1 MKLIIQIPCL
11 NEEATLP
18 LVIRDLP
25 RAIPGIDVIEFLVID
40 DGSTDRTAEVARTLG
55 VHHVLTL
62 GTRRGLA
69 RAYSMGLEYALNQG
83 ADIIVNTDGDNQYQ
97 GADVAKLIQP
107 ILAGRADMVVGC
119 RPILDHPEFSLVKK
133 SLQLIGSWVLRY
145 LSKTQVRDAASG
157 FRAVSRNTAMQ
168 LFVHSSFSYCMETL
182 IQAGE
187 ARLRVAS
194 VDIGVNQTTRRSR
207 LFNSIPEYLWKSGT
221 TILLMYALFRPSSLF
236 CALGGALIFIATTL
250 ALRFGYLIYF
260 TDALLEGRTHIPSLV
275 IAAVFFISGAG
286 MLCVAVIAELL
297 RKNRR
302 LLENIQLELRR
313 HDLKMREAAA
323 SQARLIK
330 ASQPDKPA

>member
-11 NEEATLP
+11 NEEGTIAQ
-18 LVIRDLP
+18 VVRDLP
-25 RAIPGIDVIEFLVID
+25 RAIPGIDVIEYLVID
-40 DGSTDRTAEVARTLG
+40 DGSTDRTAEVARAAG
-55 VHHVLTL
+55 VHYILSL

-69 RAYSMGLEYALNQG
+69 RAYSMGLEYALSLG

-97 GADVAKLIQP
+97 GADVPKLVQP

-119 RPILDHPEFSLVKK
+119 RPILDHPEFGLVKK
-133 SLQLIGSWVLRY
+133 GLQLMGSWVLRH

-157 FRAVSRNTAMQ
+157 FRAVSRHTAMQ

-187 ARLRVAS
+187 SRLRVAS
-194 VDIGVNQTTRRSR
+194 VDIGVNQSTRQSR
-207 LFNSIPEYLWKSGT
+207 LFNSIPEYVWKSGT

-236 CALGGALIFIATTL
+236 CAMGAALFSLATAL
-250 ALRFGYLIYF
+250 ALRFAYLIYF
-260 TDALLEGRTHIPSLV
+260 TDTLVQGRTHIPSL
-275 IAAVFFISGAG
+275 IAASILFISGAG
-286 MLCVAVIAELL
+286 MLCMAVIAELM

-313 HDLKMREAAA
+313 HDLKMREVADT
-323 SQARLIK
+323 QARRLK
-330 ASQPDKPA
+330 SVNPE

>member
-18 LVIRDLP
+18 AVIRDLP
-25 RAIPGIDVIEFLVID
+25 RTVPGIDVVEYLVID
-40 DGSTDRTAEVARTLG
+40 DGSTDRTAEVARALG
-55 VHHVLTL
+55 VEHILSL

-97 GADVAKLIQP
+97 GADVPKLVQP

-119 RPILDHPEFSLVKK
+119 RPILDHPEFSLAKK
-133 SLQLIGSWVLRY
+133 GLQMLGSWVLRN

-157 FRAVSRNTAMQ
+157 FRAVSRHTAMQ
-168 LFVHSSFSYCMETL
+168 LFIHSSFSYCMETL

-187 ARLRVAS
+187 ARLRVVS
-194 VDIGVNQTTRRSR
+194 VDIGVNQSTRQSR
-207 LFNSIPEYLWKSGT
+207 LFDSIPEYLWKSGS

-236 CALGGALIFIATTL
+236 CAMGGVLLSVAMAL
-250 ALRFGYLIYF
+250 ALRFAYLIYF
-260 TDALLEGRTHIPSLV
+260 TDALSEGRTHIPSL
-275 IAAVFFISGAG
+275 IAAAILFISGAG
-286 MLCVAVIAELL
+286 MLCMAVLAELL

-313 HDLKMREAAA
+313 HDLKMRDVADDQTRRFKSANPE
-323 SQARLIK
+323 
-330 ASQPDKPA
+330 

>member
-18 LVIRDLP
+18 AVIRDLP
-25 RAIPGIDVIEFLVID
+25 RTVPGIDVVEYLVID
-40 DGSTDRTAEVARTLG
+40 DGSTDRTAEVARALG
-55 VHHVLTL
+55 VEHILSL

-69 RAYSMGLEYALNQG
+69 RTYSMGLEYALNQG

-97 GADVAKLIQP
+97 GADVPKLVQP

-119 RPILDHPEFSLVKK
+119 RPILDHPEFSLAKK
-133 SLQLIGSWVLRY
+133 GLQMLGSWVLRN

-157 FRAVSRNTAMQ
+157 FRAVSRHTAMQ
-168 LFVHSSFSYCMETL
+168 LFIHSSFSYCMETL

-187 ARLRVAS
+187 ARLRVVS
-194 VDIGVNQTTRRSR
+194 VDIGVNQSTRQSR
-207 LFNSIPEYLWKSGT
+207 LFDSIPEYLWKSGS

-236 CALGGALIFIATTL
+236 CAMGGVLLSVATAL
-250 ALRFGYLIYF
+250 ALRFAYLIYF
-260 TDALLEGRTHIPSLV
+260 TEALSEGRTHIPSL
-275 IAAVFFISGAG
+275 IAAAILFISGAG
-286 MLCVAVIAELL
+286 MLCMAVIAELM

-313 HDLKMREAAA
+313 HDLKMRDVADNQTRRFKSANPE
-323 SQARLIK
+323 
-330 ASQPDKPA
+330 

>member
-18 LVIRDLP
+18 AVIRDLP
-25 RAIPGIDVIEFLVID
+25 RTVPGIDVVEYLVID
-40 DGSTDRTAEVARTLG
+40 DGSTDRTAEVARALG
-55 VHHVLTL
+55 VEHILSL

-97 GADVAKLIQP
+97 GADVPKLVQP

-119 RPILDHPEFSLVKK
+119 RPILDHPEFSLAKK
-133 SLQLIGSWVLRY
+133 GLQMLGSWVLRN

-157 FRAVSRNTAMQ
+157 FRAVSRHTAMQ
-168 LFVHSSFSYCMETL
+168 LFIHSSFSYCMETL

-187 ARLRVAS
+187 ARLRVVS
-194 VDIGVNQTTRRSR
+194 VDIGVNQSTRQSR
-207 LFNSIPEYLWKSGT
+207 LFDSIPEYLWKSGS

-236 CALGGALIFIATTL
+236 CAMGGVLLSVATAL
-250 ALRFGYLIYF
+250 ALRFAYLIYF
-260 TDALLEGRTHIPSLV
+260 TEALSEGRTHIPSL
-275 IAAVFFISGAG
+275 IAAAILFISGAG
-286 MLCVAVIAELL
+286 MLCMAVLAELL

-313 HDLKMREAAA
+313 HDLKMRDVADDQTRRFKSANPE
-323 SQARLIK
+323 
-330 ASQPDKPA
+330 

>member
-40 DGSTDRTAEVARTLG
+40 DGSTDRTAEIARTLG

-69 RAYSMGLEYALNQG
+69 RAYSMGLEYALSHG

-97 GADVAKLIQP
+97 GSDIPKLVQP
-107 ILAGRADMVVGC
+107 ILAGQADMVVGC

-133 SLQLIGSWVLRY
+133 GLQLLGSWVLRS
-145 LSKTQVRDAASG
+145 LSKTRVRDAASG
-157 FRAVSRNTAMQ
+157 FRAVSRHTAMQ

-187 ARLRVAS
+187 ARLRVVS
-194 VDIGVNQTTRRSR
+194 VDIGVNQSTRRSR
-207 LFNSIPEYLWKSGT
+207 LFDSIPEYLWKSGT

-236 CALGGALIFIATTL
+236 CALGGILLSAATL
-250 ALRFGYLIYF
+250 LVARFGYLIYF
-260 TDALLEGRTHIPSLV
+260 TNALEEGRTHLPSL
-275 IAAVFFISGAG
+275 IAAAILLISGAG
-286 MLCVAVIAELL
+286 MLCMAVVAELL

-313 HDLKMREAAA
+313 HDLKMREAADA
-323 SQARLIK
+323 QSRQLK
-330 ASQPDKPA
+330 SMNPE